1 MIESHFESKLN
12 HTVQR
17 ASPFQCLCEFQN
29 DGIFRVPSRALF
41 IPIKVVETL
50 MIAAFHLFIFLQF
63 RIELEIIE
71 LFFIKMVIYYMD
83 LEMLSESCN
92 QLLHMLLCR

>member
-17 ASPFQCLCEFQN
+17 ASPFQYLCGFQN

-50 MIAAFHLFIFLQF
+50 MIAAFHLFYISAVSDRVGNYRIIFDKNGDILYGF
-63 RIELEIIE
+63 
-71 LFFIKMVIYYMD
+71 K
-83 LEMLSESCN
+83 N
-92 QLLHMLLCR
+92 A